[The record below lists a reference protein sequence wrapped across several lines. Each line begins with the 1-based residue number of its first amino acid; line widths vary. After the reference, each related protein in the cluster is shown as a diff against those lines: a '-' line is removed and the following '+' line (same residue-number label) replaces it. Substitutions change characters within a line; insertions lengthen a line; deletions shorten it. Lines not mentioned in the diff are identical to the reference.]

1 MKNIKPLRTSGSK
14 QPNGYLVSQLWLMS
28 GI

>member
-1 MKNIKPLRTSGSK
+1 MKNIKPPRTSRSK
-14 QPNGYLVSQLWLMS
+14 EPNGYLVSQLWLMS